1 MTSNNPNSVNL
12 PPALDDSITILD
24 DIIVPSSFTQ
34 QKLKS
39 RKQRAHPID
48 WSPEM
53 TTVLLRELVQAIRN
67 GKRSDNGFKMEVWNS
82 IAEAVRITSGHGSLL
97 TGEKCQGKLEGL
109 KKKWKIWIRLKA
121 MSGFGFDP
129 ISGAVTAPDEVWD
142 TEISKQSAIREFR
155 DRSMAN
161 IIELEEILDSFQAT
175 GGRAIYPV
183 SGFSQ

>member
-34 QKLKS
+34 QILKP
-39 RKQRAHPID
+39 RKQCACSID

-53 TTVLLRELVQAIRN
+53 TTVLLRELVQVIRN

-82 IAEAVRITSGHGSLL
+82 IAKAVRFSSGHGALL

-109 KKKWKIWIRLKA
+109 KKK
-121 MSGFGFDP
+121 
-129 ISGAVTAPDEVWD
+129 
-142 TEISKQSAIREFR
+142 
-155 DRSMAN
+155 
-161 IIELEEILDSFQAT
+161 
-175 GGRAIYPV
+175 
-183 SGFSQ
+183 